1 MTARPPAPDDAARPQ
16 YRRIAGF
23 WAVVLGRFRDYL
35 NDSSGQLRRQ
45 NLGPGEDE
53 HGDDQ

>member
-1 MTARPPAPDDAARPQ
+1 MTTRPPAPDDAAWPP

-23 WAVVLGRFRDYL
+23 WAVVLDRFRDFV
-35 NDSSGQLRRQ
+35 NSTSGYPGRIP
-45 NLGPGEDE
+45 GSGEDE